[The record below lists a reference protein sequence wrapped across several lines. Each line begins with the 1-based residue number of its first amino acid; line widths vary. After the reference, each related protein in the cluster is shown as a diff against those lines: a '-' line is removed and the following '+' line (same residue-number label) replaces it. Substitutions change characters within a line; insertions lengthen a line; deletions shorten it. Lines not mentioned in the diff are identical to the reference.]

1 MLKKKSIA
9 AAVAGAVIITAL
21 GASVSAAFAAPEPNG
36 SDGKY
41 YILDGNTGAE
51 VPAGTSLGFT
61 YAVIASSSN
70 DINEVENATYPCSDD
85 ATSVRTFI
93 APRGQ
98 ERTPANW
105 TAYAD
110 NGFKPGT
117 KEILLPSMQLTNNI
131 LGNGPGIKTAG
142 GNYSLGIAC
151 LKNGNLTVASTGVYY
166 TYISVTAGTGAWTFE
181 TPAGV
186 VVPVDPSLTDDI
198 NLQATTVA
206 AQDGVL
212 SLEVP
217 ASASAVIGNPTLVNQ
232 LSVSTGQLGAFTVK
246 DSRVVSHAGWT
257 LTSTVAE
264 FVNGSDSSVKIDAK
278 QLGVKP
284 VIVST
289 TATGVTASAE
299 QLAGDAVYPAPFAE
313 ASNAAQVGDT
323 VLNANLKFVAPANK
337 PAGTYTSKLTLT
349 LASK

>member
-1 MLKKKSIA
+1 MLKKKTIA
-9 AAVAGAVIITAL
+9 AAIAGAALAAVL
-21 GASVSAAFAAPEPNG
+21 GASVSAAFAAEPNG
-36 SDGKY
+36 SDGKL
-41 YILDGNTGAE
+41 YILDAGTGVQ
-51 VPAGTSLGFT
+51 VPAGTSLGWN
-61 YAVIASSSN
+61 YGVIGSTSN
-70 DINEVENATYPCSDD
+70 DINEVENATFSCPSD
-85 ATSVRTFI
+85 ALTARTFI
-93 APRGQ
+93 SPRGQ
-98 ERTPANW
+98 ERTPAQW

-217 ASASAVIGNPTLVNQ
+217 ANASAVIGNPTLVNQ